1 MAYRFDQTT
10 GSFIQTGEASPVS
23 RRRPAPATIM
33 RAEPPRQPEAQPARK
48 QERVKKKSKRR
59 EQAGGMT
66 YDPATGEFL
75 GQRKRKTRAVTPAR
89 TTVTRQQGGFNPAAT
104 PPIAHQWGNPFQG
117 RRLAWFMERV
127 MSRVAVYIVAG
138 FIISTC
144 SRIFR

>member
-1 MAYRFDQTT
+1 MAYRFDKTT

-23 RRRPAPATIM
+23 RRRPAPATIV
-33 RAEPPRQPEAQPARK
+33 RAEPQRQPEAQPAQK

-66 YDPATGEFL
+66 YDPATGEFI
-75 GQRKRKTRAVTPAR
+75 GQRKRKNRANTPAR
-89 TTVTRQQGGFNPAAT
+89 TTGAHQQGSFNPPAT

-117 RRLAWFMERV
+117 SRLGWFMERV
-127 MSRVAVYIVAG
+127 MSRVAVYLVAG

-144 SRIFR
+144 SRLFR

>member
-23 RRRPAPATIM
+23 RRRPAPETIA
-33 RAEPPRQPEAQPARK
+33 RAEPQRQPEAQPARK

-75 GQRKRKTRAVTPAR
+75 GQRKRNTRAVTPAR
-89 TTVTRQQGGFNPAAT
+89 TTVTRQQGGFNPTAT
-104 PPIAHQWGNPFQG
+104 PPIAHQWGNPFHG
-117 RRLAWFMERV
+117 SRLGWFMERV
-127 MSRVAVYIVAG
+127 MSRVAVYLVAG

-144 SRIFR
+144 SRLFR